1 MQYMKYLTLLSTYW
15 IYFSLI
21 VIALLQS
28 NYKCQAQELRI
39 PFSDFKSKIN
49 DFSSANGSD
58 LLSIKELPQG
68 YEAVLKL
75 QNARLLMI
83 KIETL
88 ASCGRLAGLAESYLF
103 EGFESK
109 YLQTDLIS
117 YLQVQHIESSF
128 CITLSVDS
136 KEDKKQ
142 MENILGLTKLLSL
155 LPPEV
160 VWPDLIP
167 VPLRIYS
174 SPIQISFNP
183 SDVEGFIHEVHI
195 VVPRNL
201 EVIQTLKKFSMN
213 YENQDDFIALPNLIL
228 VYEGGTFSRLFL
240 EKTDETPIKFTYF
253 IKYE

>member
-1 MQYMKYLTLLSTYW
+1 MKQLTLIFTYW
-15 IYFSLI
+15 IYFSLV
-21 VIALLQS
+21 VITLLQS
-28 NYKCQAQELRI
+28 NLKCQAQELRI

-49 DFSSANGSD
+49 DFSSFNDSK
-58 LLSIKELPQG
+58 LLIIKELYQC

-88 ASCGRLAGLAESYLF
+88 PSCGRLAGLAESYLF
-103 EGFESK
+103 EGFETK
-109 YLQTDLIS
+109 YLQTDLIT

-174 SPIQISFNP
+174 SPFQISIKQ
-183 SDVEGFIHEVHI
+183 SDVEGFIHEVQV
-195 VVPRNL
+195 VVPRNIL
-201 EVIQTLKKFSMN
+201 VIETLKKFSMN
-213 YENQDDFIALPNLIL
+213 FDNQDDFIALPNLIL

-240 EKTDETPIKFTYF
+240 ENTDETPIKCTYF
-253 IKYE
+253 IKRE

>member
-1 MQYMKYLTLLSTYW
+1 MQSMKYLKLISTYW

-21 VIALLQS
+21 VITICQS
-28 NYKCQAQELRI
+28 NFKCHAQELRI

-49 DFSSANGSD
+49 DFSSFNGSE

-68 YEAVLKL
+68 YEAVLIL
-75 QNARLLMI
+75 RNARLLMI

-88 ASCGRLAGLAESYLF
+88 PSCGRLAGLAESYLF
-103 EGFESK
+103 EGFETK
-109 YLQTDLIS
+109 YLQTDLIT

-136 KEDKKQ
+136 KEDKQQ
-142 MENILGLTKLLSL
+142 MENILGLAKLISL
-155 LPPEV
+155 IPFEIA
-160 VWPDLIP
+160 WPDLIP
-167 VPLRIYS
+167 DSLRLYS
-174 SPIQISFNP
+174 SPIQISVKT
-183 SDVEGFIHEVHI
+183 SDVEGFIHEVQV

-201 EVIQTLKKFSMN
+201 DVIETLKKFSMN
-213 YENQDDFIALPNLIL
+213 YYNQDDFIALPNLIL

-253 IKYE
+253 IKCD